1 MLKELFTLLFL
12 SLFINPINSQI
23 NENNVLFVGHAYGS
37 HKIQDQTIDK
47 QLLSFIA
54 EQKDILF
61 KKIIFGGDMIQ
72 NCEDDVE
79 ISNFIRV
86 LDENKINFVIGN
98 HDNCDKIIEIA
109 KNRYGGLNRSEIIN
123 NNLVLYINTS
133 IQSDEQVDELFSFIE
148 TEITRTNPNNVLI
161 FSHQLFFSKS
171 DFYVRVNSR
180 KFYDYG
186 NRVYDNIYNNFFA
199 GDIKIHFFAGDIGA
213 FPLTPYAF
221 YDKIDNFSF
230 YAVGLGNQK
239 NHKALL
245 IDINNDVI
253 VNYIDINSSVIE
265 SKEKYSK
272 YKVQFYQF
280 PKLILSYVKRHF
292 IYVLIFLGFIVAFNL
307 LRKTRGAG

>member
-1 MLKELFTLLFL
+1 MLKELFKLLFL
-12 SLFINPINSQI
+12 ILFINPINSQI
-23 NENNVLFVGHAYGS
+23 DENTVLFVGHAYGS
-37 HKIQDQTIDK
+37 HKIQDQTIDLD
-47 QLLSFIA
+47 LLRFIKDK
-54 EQKDILF
+54 KDILF
-61 KKIIFGGDMIQ
+61 KKVILGGDMIQ

-86 LDENKINFVIGN
+86 LNENKINFVIGN
-98 HDNCDKIIEIA
+98 HDNCNKIIEIA
-109 KNRYGGLNRSEIIN
+109 NNRYGGLNTSEIIN
-123 NNLVLYINTS
+123 NNLVLYLNTS
-133 IQSDEQVDELFSFIE
+133 IQSDAEVDELFSFIE
-148 TEITRTNPNNVLI
+148 TEIMRSNPNNVLI

-186 NRVYDNIYNNFFA
+186 NRVYDKIYNNFFA

-292 IYVLIFLGFIVAFNL
+292 IYVFTFIGFIVAFNL
-307 LRKTRGAG
+307 LRKPRGES

>member
-161 FSHQLFFSKS
+161 FSHQLIFSKS

-253 VNYIDINSSVIE
+253 VNYIDVNSSVIE